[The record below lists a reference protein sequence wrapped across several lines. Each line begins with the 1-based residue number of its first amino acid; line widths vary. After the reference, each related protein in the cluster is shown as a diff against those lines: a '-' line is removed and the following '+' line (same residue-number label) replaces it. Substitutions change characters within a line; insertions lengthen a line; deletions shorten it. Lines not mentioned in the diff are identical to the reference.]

1 MRFPVTHRESDKYH
15 EEPSADNDN
24 DTSETTYPPES
35 PLKANDAAPGGSA
48 CSFVC
53 GAVAAA
59 ALFGFAN
66 LVVAPLFSSSE
77 HEAAPVHTVAAANA
91 AVAIGAVGA
100 AIAARLAP
108 VGKALSRM

>member
-1 MRFPVTHRESDKYH
+1 ML
-15 EEPSADNDN
+15 
-24 DTSETTYPPES
+24 YPPES
-35 PLKANDAAPGGSA
+35 PLKAADGAAPGVSA

-53 GAVAAA
+53 GAAAA
-59 ALFGFAN
+59 AVLFVFAN
-66 LVVAPLFSSSE
+66 VVVAPMFSPSE
-77 HEAAPVHTVAAANA
+77 HEAAPVATVAAANA